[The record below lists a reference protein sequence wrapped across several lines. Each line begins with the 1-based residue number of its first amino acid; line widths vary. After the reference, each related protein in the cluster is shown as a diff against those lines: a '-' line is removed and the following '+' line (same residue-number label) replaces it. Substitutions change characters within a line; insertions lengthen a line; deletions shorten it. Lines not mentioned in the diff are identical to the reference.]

1 MRNETIEALLKYAE
15 VNPDVIL
22 LTGDL
27 GFSVL
32 ETFRNAL
39 PNQYLN
45 VGVSEQAMVGIASGL
60 ALAGHRVAVYSIA
73 NFPTLRCLEQI
84 RNDVCYHNL
93 PVTIISVGAGLAYGS
108 QGYTH
113 HGIED
118 IGIMSMLP
126 NMTVA
131 CPSDPVEAI
140 ALVPFLFKQ
149 RRPSYLRL
157 GRSGEANLHK
167 GAAEPLL
174 PKPIEMRKGNDIAL
188 LATGSILS
196 RALIAAEALERLGV
210 TASVFSFPVIKPLDA
225 ETVMLIARSHRA
237 ILTIEEHTTH
247 GGFGSM
253 ISDLLCENN
262 VQCRIGKWGIPDTL
276 RMKFG
281 SQSYLLDQL
290 ESINEKALALL

>member
-1 MRNETIEALLKYAE
+1 MRNETIEALTQYARA
-15 VNPDVIL
+15 NPDVML
-22 LTGDL
+22 LTADL

-32 ETFRNAL
+32 EVMRDNL
-39 PNQYLN
+39 PNQYVN
-45 VGVSEQAMVGIASGL
+45 VGVSEQAMIGIASGL

-126 NMTVA
+126 NMTVT
-131 CPSDPVEAI
+131 CPADPVEAI
-140 ALVPFLFKQ
+140 ALVPYLLD
-149 RRPSYLRL
+149 RRSPSYLRL
-157 GRSGEANLHK
+157 GRSGEAVLHK
-167 GAAEPLL
+167 NGLSSPLL
-174 PKPIEMRKGNDIAL
+174 EPIEMRKGHDIAL
-188 LATGSILS
+188 LATGAILG
-196 RALIAAEALERLGV
+196 RALAAADELKEQGV
-210 TASVFSFPVIKPLDA
+210 LVSVYSFPVIKPLN
-225 ETVMLIARSHRA
+225 MNLLFSIANAHRA
-237 ILTIEEHTTH
+237 ILTVEEHSIH

-253 ISDLLCENN
+253 ISDHLCEHNI
-262 VQCRIGKWGIPDTL
+262 QCRIGKWAIPDTL

-281 SQSYLLDQL
+281 SQSFLLDQI
-290 ESINEKALALL
+290 EPITAKALALL